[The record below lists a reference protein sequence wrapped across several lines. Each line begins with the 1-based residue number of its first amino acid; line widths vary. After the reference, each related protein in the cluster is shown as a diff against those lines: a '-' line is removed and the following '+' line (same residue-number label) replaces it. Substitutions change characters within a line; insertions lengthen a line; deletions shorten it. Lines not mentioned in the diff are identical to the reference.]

1 MESISSF
8 VTDWVLQVLS
18 IGGVVDDK
26 VFESDTDF
34 ETIFKKY
41 YEKGY

>member
-1 MESISSF
+1 
-8 VTDWVLQVLS
+8 VLS
-18 IGGVVDDK
+18 WVAEEVVDDK